1 MNGSVNKRG
10 FRAVGIVEA
19 LEENHAVSARRKD
32 KDLAWIN
39 QVGIADLL
47 PVRLVNYGVARARAV
62 GEAADAPEAVAAGD
76 GWGRY
81 LRHDH
86 SGGRASVWQNSRRGG
101 RQLRLLSSGNVR
113 PIGAN
118 TMRSILVL
126 G

>member
-1 MNGSVNKRG
+1 MNGYVNKRG

-76 GWGRY
+76 GGGRDP
-81 LRHDH
+81 RHDP
-86 SGGRASVWQNSRRGG
+86 GRGRPSVCQHTPRAGS
-101 RQLRLLSSGNVR
+101 Q
-113 PIGAN
+113 
-118 TMRSILVL
+118 
-126 G
+126 